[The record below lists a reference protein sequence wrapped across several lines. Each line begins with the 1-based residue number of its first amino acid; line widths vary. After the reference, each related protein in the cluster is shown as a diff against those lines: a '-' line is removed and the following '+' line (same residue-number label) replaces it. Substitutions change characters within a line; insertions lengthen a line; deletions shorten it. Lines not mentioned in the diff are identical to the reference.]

1 MKKRIISAV
10 LALILCLGMSNV
22 SLAAGSG
29 YSDVPDNH
37 WAAESILRATE
48 LGIFQGVSANTFGRG
63 QAISRAAF
71 VTALVRLFGW
81 ETEEPAK
88 ATFTDVAPG
97 KWYYS
102 TVETAVKNGAVT
114 ASGKTFRPNDALSRG
129 DMAAMIIRALGYAS
143 LAGSISSYESPFAD
157 VTVNKGFIT
166 MAYDMGIVGGMG
178 NGTFDPNGTAT
189 REQAA
194 AILVRVYDRLMAE
207 SRQISSVGTRAAVTV
222 ETPEPVEGD
231 ELPTTPLEPML
242 ELYDAL
248 RRLKESG
255 RDMSGAV
262 LCLAAGGVRTTVSSQ
277 GKIISTDELTAD
289 QVESLLTRYK
299 ARTYYSQ
306 RYESAYCVYE
316 PNTYQVV
323 TVWYQTE
330 ESMAVKLQLA
340 RMFGITDY
348 VMQ

>member
-1 MKKRIISAV
+1 
-10 LALILCLGMSNV
+10 
-22 SLAAGSG
+22 
-29 YSDVPDNH
+29 
-37 WAAESILRATE
+37 
-48 LGIFQGVSANTFGRG
+48 
-63 QAISRAAF
+63 
-71 VTALVRLFGW
+71 
-81 ETEEPAK
+81 
-88 ATFTDVAPG
+88 
-97 KWYYS
+97 
-102 TVETAVKNGAVT
+102 
-114 ASGKTFRPNDALSRG
+114 
-129 DMAAMIIRALGYAS
+129 
-143 LAGSISSYESPFAD
+143 
-157 VTVNKGFIT
+157 
-166 MAYDMGIVGGMG
+166 MAYDMGIVGGIG
-178 NGTFDPNGTAT
+178 NGKFDPGGTAT

-207 SRQISSVGTRAAVTV
+207 SRQISSVGTRAAVKV
-222 ETPEPVEGD
+222 ATPEPVEGD

-262 LCLAAGGVRTTVSSQ
+262 LCLTAGGVRTTVSSQ
-277 GKIISTDELTAD
+277 GKIISTGELTAD

-299 ARTYYSQ
+299 VRTYYSQ

-316 PNTYQVV
+316 PNTYQTV